1 MPAPLVENQGQ
12 LRPVAKRQQVL
23 PFLLRKTAQGL
34 LVFRAKP
41 KCIQR
46 SVGTAGHAS
55 QKSTRTATW
64 IRRGSPT
71 EKILPKNG
79 PKSGFGPGIPMFGW
93 FRALNAS
100 TRT

>member
-1 MPAPLVENQGQ
+1 MPAPLVENQVQ
-12 LRPVAKRQQVL
+12 LRPVAKLQQFL
-23 PFLLRKTAQGL
+23 PFFLREPAQGML
-34 LVFRAKP
+34 FFRAKP
-41 KCIQR
+41 KGIEC

-79 PKSGFGPGIPMFGW
+79 PKSGFGPGMPMFGW
-93 FRALNAS
+93 FSALNAS
-100 TRT
+100 TRI